1 MKGHLSL
8 KAWNNLRYQAV
19 LLIRADV
26 AFCSFAPIRPYN
38 NILRRRTDAY
48 CDRQEKLGYTQADKR
63 LTAMPEYSWPDNVS
77 AVPLRQAIRHQQTAF
92 DSFFA

>member
-1 MKGHLSL
+1 MK
-8 KAWNNLRYQAV
+8 
-19 LLIRADV
+19 RAYKYRFSPTPEQV
-26 AFCSFAPIRPYN
+26 ELPAQTFGCVRFVYN

-63 LTAMPEYSWPDNVS
+63 LTALKAMPEYSWPDNVS